1 MAGLYAAD
9 GSWNISVVT
18 GAALTGLSAADGS
31 MNCVVATGLTPVGLN
46 HPCGARWVTRALV
59 PPGGTVARSAAD
71 GSLNVATTPYTLTYA
86 QRVTVVSGVLP

>member
-18 GAALTGLSAADGS
+18 GAALTGKYAADGS
-31 MNCVVATGLTPVGLN
+31 LNCVIEPIPSLTPTGLQ
-46 HPCGARWVTRALV
+46 HPCGAYWITRAI
-59 PPGGTVARSAAD
+59 GASASRSAAD
-71 GSLNVATTPYTLTYA
+71 GSLNVSTTPYTLTYA